1 MGRAAPGIATALATF
16 LATMLASLAA
26 SDAQTATQARAR
38 PATDWPCKSVKVAEI
53 SLAAVWSGPALGDT
67 APSAWRQDAAISA
80 LLAQIAPRRMSVE
93 TAELAIHDFAASA
106 GASKRE
112 KLLVLFAA
120 LFDTLAHERAQVVA
134 GLDRFGH
141 RQKELADALRAETA
155 EMRAEQDKPD
165 ADAAKLQS
173 LTDRMVWDLRI
184 FEDKRKSVSYVCET
198 PVLIEQRLFALGRA
212 IAKELE

>member
-1 MGRAAPGIATALATF
+1 MRSTRLALAF
-16 LATMLASLAA
+16 LLTSLMPAA
-26 SDAQTATQARAR
+26 AQTAAPVKAR
-38 PATDWPCKSVKVAEI
+38 PVTDWPCKSIKVAEI
-53 SLAAVWSGPALGDT
+53 SLTAVWSGPPIADI
-67 APSAWRQDAAISA
+67 APSAWREDAAISA
-80 LLAQIAPRRMSVE
+80 LLAQIAPRRMPVA
-93 TAELAIHDFAASA
+93 TAELAIHDFSASL

-120 LFDTLAHERAQVVA
+120 LFDTLAHERALVVA

-155 EMRAEQDKPD
+155 AMRAEQDKPD
-165 ADAAKLQS
+165 ADAARLQS
-173 LTDRMVWDLRI
+173 LTDRMVWDMRI

-198 PVLIEQRLFALGRA
+198 PVLIEQRLFAFGRA